1 MCDRGRDLYKG
12 KAPPNV
18 CRHLLISDIK
28 KATADLPRVGLH
40 DLLHCT
46 CKKTPCHMS
55 YKTQDDWL

>member
-28 KATADLPRVGLH
+28 TATADLPRVSRVHIPALA
-40 DLLHCT
+40 
-46 CKKTPCHMS
+46 
-55 YKTQDDWL
+55 